1 MLSLETVELY
11 LLQAEQ
17 LGVKEFYFTG
27 GEPFLNRQMV
37 PILLRTLDFGPATV
51 LTNGTVLKDSW
62 LEVLANKVRTVPYGI
77 EFRVSLDGF
86 DPQSN
91 DAIRG
96 DGVFVRAMKGIA
108 KLTAARFLPILTV
121 TRSWPE
127 EDDEVALERFGQ
139 ALAEAGCGQ
148 ARVKIL
154 PTLKMGAEVERGG
167 GYLAEER
174 VEPWMLE
181 EVGKQHF
188 VCGHSRLVSDRGVHV
203 CPILLEEPEGLL
215 SLGKSA
221 SLQDSLRPFP
231 LRYGACYTCYQFG
244 AICCNTSPVARQ

>member
-121 TRSWPE
+121 TRS
-127 EDDEVALERFGQ
+127 
-139 ALAEAGCGQ
+139 
-148 ARVKIL
+148 
-154 PTLKMGAEVERGG
+154 
-167 GYLAEER
+167 
-174 VEPWMLE
+174 
-181 EVGKQHF
+181 
-188 VCGHSRLVSDRGVHV
+188 
-203 CPILLEEPEGLL
+203 
-215 SLGKSA
+215 
-221 SLQDSLRPFP
+221 
-231 LRYGACYTCYQFG
+231 
-244 AICCNTSPVARQ
+244 